1 MNTMRKEY
9 DFSDGER
16 GKFYNPDAVHNLP
29 VYLDTEVF
37 DYLAEKALR
46 RGKPLNDMVNELL
59 RKDIAL
65 AEELK

>member
-9 DFSDGER
+9 DFSGGER

>member
-1 MNTMRKEY
+1 MRKEY
-9 DFSDGER
+9 NFSDGER
-16 GKFYNPDAVHNLP
+16 GKFYNPDAVHHLP

-37 DYLAEKALR
+37 DYLAEKALQ

>member
-1 MNTMRKEY
+1 MRKEY

-16 GKFYNPDAVHNLP
+16 GKFYNPDAVHYLP

-37 DYLAEKALR
+37 DYLADKAQR

-65 AEELK
+65 AEDLK